1 MQNASTGRKT
11 HTPAKPD
18 KNETRPESTPAA
30 YTIPS
35 LFYKHSAGMSR
46 AKEKEIVRFAPKYP
60 PGFWETG
67 ALTGKAPFSLTI
79 SCLRVTMKRP
89 ICGHGGI
96 GRLGGFRFH
105 CESVQVR
112 VLLPAPKQYN
122 PNQFF
127 LSGRWVRIIC
137 FLREVRGDQLPKRRC
152 QAAGI
157 QAKRLIKDKVQ

>member
-1 MQNASTGRKT
+1 
-11 HTPAKPD
+11 
-18 KNETRPESTPAA
+18 
-30 YTIPS
+30 
-35 LFYKHSAGMSR
+35 MSR
-46 AKEKEIVRFAPKYP
+46 AKGKEIVRFATKSLRKP
-60 PGFWETG
+60 FIDN
-67 ALTGKAPFSLTI
+67 APAPWYNKSQ
-79 SCLRVTMKRP
+79 
-89 ICGHGGI
+89 CGHGGI

-137 FLREVRGDQLPKRRC
+137 FLREVRGDPLPKRRC

-157 QAKRLIKDKVQ
+157 QAKRLIKRNRFRRTPLRIRMVIYVSSDQLCDGLPEIPAFGRTHHGYAARKVRP